1 MRSWRPRLDELGD
14 ASTDDR
20 ARGGNQLTSVTHE
33 FDGRVRWVHVQ
44 VGVDSRDHY
53 IDDDERIRIALLMQ

>member
-1 MRSWRPRLDELGD
+1 
-14 ASTDDR
+14 
-20 ARGGNQLTSVTHE
+20 VTHE